1 MAGLSPL
8 WKRLG
13 KQLIET
19 VVGQEVTLLDRLHK
33 KRLSDSFVV
42 VEEVVVPDSHS
53 LFESSM
59 DSTMNPPS
67 SEALVS
73 PASSPAKKNVKA
85 ELGREKPS
93 SSSIRANTRGLWKRK
108 IGLEIVVSLEGVM
121 SRPDS
126 STTTSLPKWKRYFVL
141 WTEVTGIRRIW
152 HPGSPYTG
160 WVWWSSREP
169 TILCS
174 SWLPC
179 DHRPY
184 AKTCRG

>member
-1 MAGLSPL
+1 MDPVEVTVGMAGLSPL

-93 SSSIRANTRGLWKRK
+93 SSSIRANTRGL
-108 IGLEIVVSLEGVM
+108 
-121 SRPDS
+121 
-126 STTTSLPKWKRYFVL
+126 
-141 WTEVTGIRRIW
+141 
-152 HPGSPYTG
+152 
-160 WVWWSSREP
+160 
-169 TILCS
+169 
-174 SWLPC
+174 
-179 DHRPY
+179 
-184 AKTCRG
+184 